1 MILAQ
6 RWEQSPQHIL
16 QDLKVLRRYL
26 QTAPVCRDNT
36 AGCVSRGPGLCFV
49 ASVLLFRVGSL
60 QIAEQQGHL
69 ASLLEYKLC
78 ILYIVKL
85 KGVRLPFIRIAVVQ
99 ANQSS
104 FYWREQ
110 DLMHF
115 VTPPILKSS
124 LKVFFL
130 ALLFYFIFGSQF
142 TWPSP
147 FENKRKPSIEQQTER
162 TGVASWIDL
171 LMYWENC
178 SILEDANYWH
188 V

>member
-1 MILAQ
+1 MILVQ

-26 QTAPVCRDNT
+26 QTAPVCCDNT
-36 AGCVSRGPGLCFV
+36 AGCVSHGPGLCFV

-69 ASLLEYKLC
+69 ASLLEYKLY

-85 KGVRLPFIRIAVVQ
+85 KGIRLPFIRIAVVQ

-124 LKVFFL
+124 LKGFFL
-130 ALLFYFIFGSQF
+130 ALLFYLWFTIYLTFTLWKQEKAKHRTTNWTDWGSKLDWFVHVLRELFNFG
-142 TWPSP
+142 
-147 FENKRKPSIEQQTER
+147 R
-162 TGVASWIDL
+162 
-171 LMYWENC
+171 C
-178 SILEDANYWH
+178 
-188 V
+188 